1 MGTRNGSL
9 PEKKNTSDI
18 LQSLDQKLLSGK
30 RFLAMKFY
38 LVEILGSEI

>member
-9 PEKKNTSDI
+9 PEKKNSDI

-38 LVEILGSEI
+38 LLEILGSEI